1 MINNIAP
8 LPRFTPLCKCLFLIV
23 NVVLS
28 VTRHLCPVCLKF
40 LLNEHKS
47 AIHYPH
53 FTRMLCWQKTEM
65 ARGLAKQV
73 KVHSCTS
80 ACPQRSCQCCTSPEA
95 PRLSTAPAMLVTRV
109 RQASVSALDWLI
121 NHFSTF
127 SAGRS
132 IALFTCP
139 YINWSVFSSAVL
151 LLRDQFEMIH
161 LWSLLLIYAGSC
173 AFKCPV

>member
-1 MINNIAP
+1 MPVSN
-8 LPRFTPLCKCLFLIV
+8 CKC
-23 NVVLS
+23 
-28 VTRHLCPVCLKF
+28 CLVSDETPMPCMSEV

-47 AIHYPH
+47 AIHYLISH
-53 FTRMLCWQKTEM
+53 RMLCWQKRRWREAWQSKWKSTPVRQRVR
-65 ARGLAKQV
+65 RGPA
-73 KVHSCTS
+73 S
-80 ACPQRSCQCCTSPEA
+80 AAQA
-95 PRLSTAPAMLVTRV
+95 PRLPAYLQLQRCWWHES

>member
-1 MINNIAP
+1 MFSCQW
-8 LPRFTPLCKCLFLIV
+8 RDTQYVWSFTEWTQECYSL
-23 NVVLS
+23 
-28 VTRHLCPVCLKF
+28 
-40 LLNEHKS
+40 
-47 AIHYPH
+47 PH
-53 FTRMLCWQKTEM
+53 FTPHAVLAETEM

-80 ACPQRSCQCCTSPEA
+80 ACPQRSCQCCASPEA
-95 PRLSTAPAMLVTRV
+95 PSLSTAPAMLVTRV
-109 RQASVSALDWLI
+109 PSSQASVSALDWLI

-132 IALFTCP
+132 IAPFTCL

-151 LLRDQFEMIH
+151 VLRDQFEMIH
-161 LWSLLLIYAGSC
+161 LWSLLLIYRGCC